1 MTDDARQ
8 IAFDERAPPDERF
21 DANAELQQTYM
32 PSTVS
37 PLGDMR
43 EMIEYIQDDMAEQ
56 QMLQKSQRAKI
67 IQFPGDE
74 HRKTAAAQS
83 VFLDKHQIFARGEF
97 FEKPAPVGFEAL
109 RQMVEQ
115 TPVLAAVVMTRVR
128 QVNRFCGVSEDG
140 GIGYTLRHRNLDHE
154 LEPDE
159 QTSINLMA
167 QFFEHCG
174 WEFRPRHR
182 RRLRRDSFSQF
193 MSKLVRDSLT
203 FDAAPI
209 ETEQRKGVGEGI
221 NGLYA
226 VDGATIRLCDDEG
239 YQGNDEF
246 FAVQIIQQ
254 QVRTAYTYDNLIYEP
269 RNPRTDVRAN
279 GYGIG
284 EAELLVR
291 VVTGWLNAL
300 TLNIKGFS
308 DNAIPRGIL
317 HLSGDYGQKDLAAFR
332 RYWNSM
338 VKGVNNA
345 WAMPILVSKDQESKA
360 EFSAID
366 TGFSEMY
373 FSKWMTF
380 LTSIICAIYS
390 IAPDEINF
398 EAFSAGHSA
407 LSGKD
412 TEEKITASKDKGLR
426 PLLSYFESIFTD
438 YVVADFDQKYVFR
451 WTGLDE
457 KDQEKEWE
465 AKKLTMT
472 LNELRAEQGLQ
483 PIEDKML
490 GDAPV
495 NPNLMGVYMQS
506 AQQQNQ
512 DFGNVP
518 AAGPPG
524 NGPQGGQGAQ
534 EIGQPGAGPPGPPPR
549 QGAPGTPAQGQ
560 PQPFGKSAPC
570 IWTI

>member
-1 MTDDARQ
+1 MKDDARNL
-8 IAFDERAPPDERF
+8 AFNDEAPPDERF
-21 DANAELQQTYM
+21 DANAELQQEYM

-43 EMIEYIQDDMAEQ
+43 EMIEHIQDDLHQ
-56 QMLQKSQRAKI
+56 QQFLEKAQRAKI

-83 VFLDKHQIFARGEF
+83 VFLDKYQIFARGEY

-115 TPVLAAVVMTRVR
+115 TPVLSAVVMTRIR
-128 QVNRFCGVSEDG
+128 QINRFCGVSEDG
-140 GIGYTLRHRNLDHE
+140 GIGFTLRHRNVEHE
-154 LEPDE
+154 LEEHE

-182 RRLRRDSFSQF
+182 RRMHRDNFSQF

-221 NGLYA
+221 NGMYA

-269 RNPRTDVRAN
+269 RNPRTDVRAS
-279 GYGIG
+279 GYGMG

-300 TLNIKGFS
+300 TLNIRGFT
-308 DNAIPRGIL
+308 DNAIPKGIM
-317 HLSGDYGQKDLAAFR
+317 HLSGDYGAKDLAAFR

-345 WAMPILVSKDQESKA
+345 WAMPIMVSKDQESKA
-360 EFSAID
+360 EFSPID
-366 TGFSEMY
+366 TGFDEMY

-426 PLLSYFESIFTD
+426 PLMSYFENIFTD
-438 YVVADFDQKYVFR
+438 YVVAEFDQKYVFR
-451 WTGLDE
+451 WSGLDE
-457 KDQEKEWE
+457 KDVEKEWE
-465 AKKLTMT
+465 GKKLVMT
-472 LNELRAEQGLQ
+472 VNEIRAEQGLQ
-483 PIEDKML
+483 PLEDPML

-495 NPNLMGVYMQS
+495 NPNLMGVYMQI
-506 AQQQNQ
+506 AQQNNQ

-518 AAGPPG
+518 AAGPQ
-524 NGPQGGQGAQ
+524 GPQGDQEGQAQ
-534 EIGQPGAGPPGPPPR
+534 EIGQPGQAQP
-549 QGAPGTPAQGQ
+549 QQAPGTGAQKPGT
-560 PQPFGKSAPC
+560 PFQKSR